1 MGKYAH
7 FESKDVTTLQDL
19 YTRHA
24 EVARDIH
31 QDALRR
37 FTGDQTLTV
46 DLVKESPISA
56 DKAVLDKLSEYDSV
70 SVSTGVALGTI
81 ISQSGLASGDNIA
94 MYRDYFSENDMPVY
108 TVAAGNK
115 GGMEEGATPRLA
127 DFSRSSLVV
136 GEANL
141 SAGKPYI
148 EEHSSKV
155 DITLSAD
162 NPFNRGEKY
171 QYYDVSPS
179 LGEHEDLVRGWVIDS
194 EVQRGID
201 LFLEHNK
208 DKGLDQS
215 VLDEGV
221 QGISEALHDKYRVNE
236 GDIARIDGI
245 VQAYIENPE
254 NLHSLEAYKD
264 LIRDW
269 VIDNEV
275 QRGIDLFLEHNKDKG
290 LDQSV
295 LDEGVRGIYDA
306 LHDKYR
312 VNEGDIARIDGI
324 VKAYIENP
332 QTLHSQVM
340 AEFREQHDIDENGY
354 VTGLDGTSFSA
365 PEQAG
370 FVSGALHEQEQRE
383 EENLPILTK
392 DEISTLAKL
401 ATTDTPIREGND
413 LMKLYNNRA
422 DHTLTYAGGH
432 GVFNPDMFRELLD
445 TAYKKIETS
454 PDIDRDVVEVTVPAS
469 SSDAKQR
476 GASVRF
482 DFSAFNDQNIIIE
495 RTRIDG
501 VMNVNGTVPH
511 HMVFNSDDGSTNFQ
525 SIQMASAGRSNFA
538 IWMREETQFGEKI
551 DNDYDLS
558 MRFLGVTSTT
568 LNSAEMTVYGYNEG
582 SFMHQ
587 MMDYSKEIA
596 PQFTSQPE
604 DVKPEVMPAVLTSDD
619 DALSRPS
626 TTTETLRL

>member
-1 MGKYAH
+1 MSKYAH
-7 FESKDVTTLQDL
+7 FESKDVTSLQGL

-56 DKAVLDKLSEYDSV
+56 DQKVLEKMSEYDSV

-81 ISQSGLASGDNIA
+81 LSQSGLASGKSVA
-94 MYRDYFSENDMPVY
+94 MYRDYFAENDMPVY
-108 TVAAGNK
+108 TVAAGNN
-115 GGMEEGATPRLA
+115 GHLLEGASPRLA
-127 DFSRSSLVV
+127 DFSRTSLVV

-141 SAGKPYI
+141 SGDQPFI

-179 LGEHEDLVRGWVIDS
+179 MDRHEDSVRKWVIDQ
-194 EVQRGID
+194 EVQRGVD

-208 DKGLDQS
+208 DKGLDQF
-215 VLDEGV
+215 VLDEGA
-221 QGISEALHDKYRVNE
+221 QEISESLHDKYRVNE
-236 GDIARIDGI
+236 GDIERIDGIVQAYIENPQSMHSLEGYTDLIRKWVIDNEVQSGIDLFLEHNKDKNLDQSEFDEGVEAIYSSLHDKYRVNEGEIARIDGI
-245 VQAYIENPE
+245 VQAYIENPQSM
-254 NLHSLEAYKD
+254 HSE
-264 LIRDW
+264 
-269 VIDNEV
+269 
-275 QRGIDLFLEHNKDKG
+275 
-290 LDQSV
+290 
-295 LDEGVRGIYDA
+295 
-306 LHDKYR
+306 
-312 VNEGDIARIDGI
+312 
-324 VKAYIENP
+324 
-332 QTLHSQVM
+332 VM
-340 AEFREQHDIDENGY
+340 AEFREHYDIDENGY

-370 FVSGALHEQEQRE
+370 YVSGALYEQEQRE
-383 EENLPILTK
+383 EKNLPILSK

-401 ATTDTPIREGND
+401 ATIDTPIRENND

-432 GVFNPDMFRELLD
+432 GVFNPDMFRALLD
-445 TAYKKIETS
+445 TAYQKIETS
-454 PDIDRDVVEVTVPAS
+454 PDIDRDAVEVSVPVS
-469 SSDAKQR
+469 SPDTKKH
-476 GASVRF
+476 GAPVHF
-482 DFSAFNDQNIIIE
+482 DFSSLKDQNIIIE

-501 VMNVNGTVPH
+501 VMHVDGTVPH
-511 HMVFNSDDGSTNFQ
+511 QMAFNSEDGSTNFQ
-525 SIQMASAGRSNFA
+525 RIQMANAGRSNFA